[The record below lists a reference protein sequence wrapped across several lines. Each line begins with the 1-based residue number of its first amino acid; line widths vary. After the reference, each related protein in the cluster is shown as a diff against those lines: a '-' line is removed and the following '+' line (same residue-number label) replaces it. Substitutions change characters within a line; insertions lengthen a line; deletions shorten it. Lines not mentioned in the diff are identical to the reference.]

1 MDRVNTPFKMEDT
14 IKGNGKI
21 VKCMEL
27 EDYIINRKILPM
39 MDNGIEANFRERER
53 FIINIL

>member
-1 MDRVNTPFKMEDT
+1 MDGVNTSFKMEDT

-21 VKCMEL
+21 VKCMGL
-27 EDYIINRKILPM
+27 EYYTINHKILPM
-39 MDNGIEANFRERER
+39 MDIGIDVNFRERES

>member
-1 MDRVNTPFKMEDT
+1 MEDT

-27 EDYIINRKILPM
+27 EDYTINHKILPM
-39 MDNGIEANFRERER
+39 MDIGIEVNFREREN